1 MTRAEQNVK
10 IVIVAPR
17 SRFLFRSTEK
27 KYILAYL
34 IVPNGIIPL
43 YDSRVF
49 LEHWDG
55 GKRELMKGE
64 KKKKC
69 DSIKFF
75 LVVIVSREND

>member
-64 KKKKC
+64 KKKC
-69 DSIKFF
+69 DSTKFF
-75 LVVIVSREND
+75 LVAIVSREND